1 LLKVNAVTCEGV
13 HRLRKFYD
21 GHWSMTSIMR
31 ETMGTDVKR
40 GFDRLFIV
48 LVAVW
53 AAYCL
58 VIFPRQQIKEAAVQY
73 GNFVEMCDANMQD
86 SGRAKC
92 LKDAEQ
98 IFRASA
104 AQWTYKNFFVE
115 AWWALILAIIVFPL
129 VVYGCC
135 RGVAA
140 VGLWVWRGF
149 RATPVP

>member
-1 LLKVNAVTCEGV
+1 
-13 HRLRKFYD
+13 
-21 GHWSMTSIMR
+21 MTSIMR
-31 ETMGTDVKR
+31 EAMGTDVKR

-48 LVAVW
+48 LTAVW

-58 VIFPRQQIKEAAVQY
+58 VIYPRQQIKEADVQY
-73 GNFVEMCDANMQD
+73 GRFVGSCYVDYPLAV
-86 SGRAKC
+86 GRAEC
-92 LKDAEQ
+92 LKHAEQ

-104 AQWTYKNFFVE
+104 AQWTYRNFFVE

-140 VGLWVWRGF
+140 VGLWVRRGF
-149 RATPVP
+149 RATSVP